1 MRSFKLSLALCC
13 ALAALAA
20 ACARNTNTTNAGAP
34 ASNSATSQTT
44 TTTTQTTTVTN
55 STNQSPAQAAPSS
68 SPSNASGAPPSGAK
82 KLEACE
88 LLTSDDIKAVQG
100 EEVRESKPGQSAEGV
115 LSASQCFFTTA
126 TCNKSVSLQVTRAA
140 DAQAMR
146 RRWDTMFA
154 RAKEEGGKD
163 EREKRDKDRD
173 KDGDKNK
180 NAQSGARGGGEE
192 EEGGTPPV
200 PVKGVGEEAFW
211 AQSRFSGILYALKGD
226 SFVRVSIGGA
236 DKPEERLR
244 KSKLLAQKALARL

>member
-20 ACARNTNTTNAGAP
+20 CARDTNTTNTGAP
-34 ASNSATSQTT
+34 ASTAATNQTTT

-55 STNQSPAQAAPSS
+55 STNRQPAQAAPSS
-68 SPSNASGAPPSGAK
+68 SPSGAK
-82 KLEACE
+82 KLDACE

-100 EEVRESKPGQSAEGV
+100 EPVRESKPSQSAEGA

-126 TCNKSVSLQVTRAA
+126 TFNKSVSLQVTRAA

-146 RRWDTMFA
+146 RQWDTMFA

-173 KDGDKNK
+173 KDREKNK
-180 NAQSGARGGGEE
+180 NAQGGARGGEE
-192 EEGGTPPV
+192 EEEGTPPL
-200 PVKGVGEEAFW
+200 PVKGVGDEAFW
-211 AQSRFSGILYALKGD
+211 ASSRVNGILYALKGD